1 MPTPIHA
8 DHPKKKRIRHPFD
21 VKTLM
26 DTFDISAG
34 AAATVLVIMGIVI
47 SVGIVYFI
55 HLNLSVYTSEKKLKE
70 RINHK

>member
-1 MPTPIHA
+1 MTTPIHA

-34 AAATVLVIMGIVI
+34 AAATVLIIMGIVI
-47 SVGIVYFI
+47 SIGIVYFI
-55 HLNLSVYTSEKKLKE
+55 HSAPPTTITMTSGPEGSA
-70 RINHK
+70 